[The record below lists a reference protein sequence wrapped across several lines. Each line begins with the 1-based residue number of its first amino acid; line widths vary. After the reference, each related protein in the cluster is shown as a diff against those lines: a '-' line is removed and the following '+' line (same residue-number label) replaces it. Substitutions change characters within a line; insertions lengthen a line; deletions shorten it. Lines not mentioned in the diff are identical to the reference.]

1 MKKQLLSVLLCLIMV
16 AGMLPTAALAD
27 EAPPFDL
34 ATDLAGIT
42 IPDDLVTCICT
53 KTGESKSYGKLP
65 NGFSDTVVEKEGGVW
80 TVIIYV
86 KPDVYMAQFDK
97 DTGSTHN
104 PDINHY
110 TDFTT
115 KIQFKL
121 KYEGSKWVPLGEM
134 PQNKMLHFT
143 CTDKHTAQSPA
154 PALELDF
161 RSTTTIM
168 VKSLGGAYEYR
179 INDGD
184 WQHLH
189 YFENLQ
195 SGREYTITA
204 RAKETATHKPGAVS
218 EPLIVA
224 TLFDMIPDALKD
236 KLTAVVSAYKAEY
249 DGNEHEAV
257 IVDDTKMPEGWS
269 IAGHTAG
276 TGDDFVSQI
285 PKIRNVSGSNLT
297 VKTKFTHP
305 DYVQSLIV
313 YSYPKI
319 TPKPVTAG
327 MIADIPSQHY
337 TGHPIHPEPEIKDG
351 NTPLVKGTDF
361 TYSYDTNTS
370 PEQGGTVTING
381 TGNYKDMA
389 SKSFNIVNEI
399 TEIAEDDLKDLE
411 IPTLVTVKC
420 QTTGDSKAYGRIPGG
435 FDLSNATPYME
446 NGVWKAIVQLNLSAY
461 WKKYDADTKK
471 THERAGMEGNPHA
484 AFTLKYVSDKWELDG
499 TFPNVVI
506 LVKCDSQHPQ
516 TPPYPTEENVSGL
529 EKVQVLVQ
537 CSTDTAQ
544 FKNYGIL
551 PGSVSIMP
559 DANDPSQATL
569 TLIPSVYSKQ
579 YTIDTGITHS
589 VAPNQNMD
597 NLKIQ
602 MRYDSAVGKWTPG
615 ELPSLKVLVQ
625 CNSHQGQ
632 RYTINFNGNGGTPSV
647 TSMTTIDQKL
657 PELPTATHSGS
668 YSFDGWYTEKNGGTK
683 ITTAT
688 SFDKDTTVY
697 AHWTYT
703 GSTGGGGGG
712 VTTYPITV
720 KSAKNGDVT
729 ASHKSAAK
737 GTTITLTVDPDKGYV
752 LDTLTVLDGK
762 DKDLKLTEK
771 NGKFTFTMPASK
783 VTVAATFKA
792 AAPTGK
798 NPFIDVPAG
807 SYYED
812 AVIWAVDKGIT
823 AGTSATTFNP
833 NGICTRAQAV
843 TFLWRAAGSP
853 AAKSAVMPFTDVK
866 AGSYY
871 ETAVLWAVENGITK
885 GTSDTMFSPDATCT
899 RAQIVTFLWRSQ
911 KSPAA
916 GMANPFADVAAD
928 TYYIDAV
935 LWAVKHNITVGT
947 TFSIFSPDEECT
959 RAQIVT
965 FLYRAHNK

>member
-1 MKKQLLSVLLCLIMV
+1 MKKQLLSILLCLIMV
-16 AGMLPTAALAD
+16 VGLLPTAVLA
-27 EAPPFDL
+27 EETAPTFDL
-34 ATDLAGIT
+34 TKDLAGIT

-53 KTGESKSYGKLP
+53 TTDESKKYGQLP
-65 NGFSDTVVEKEGGVW
+65 DGFSASKIKKEEDVW
-80 TVIIYV
+80 TVIISVANETYL
-86 KPDVYMAQFDK
+86 KQFNQDM
-97 DTGSTHN
+97 GSTHTQDKAHADEFIT
-104 PDINHY
+104 P
-110 TDFTT
+110 
-115 KIQFKL
+115 IQFTL
-121 KYEGSKWVPLGEM
+121 KYEGGKWVLLGEM
-134 PQNKMLHFT
+134 PKNKMLHFT

-154 PALELDF
+154 PVLELDF
-161 RSTTTIM
+161 RSINIIK
-168 VKSLGGAYEYR
+168 VKPLGNAYEYR
-179 INDGD
+179 IDNGE
-184 WQHLH
+184 WQDLH

-195 SGREYTITA
+195 SGTEYTITA

-218 EPLIVA
+218 EPLTVA

-249 DGNEHEAV
+249 DGNEHETV
-257 IVDDTKMPEGWS
+257 IVHDTKMPKGWS

-305 DYVQSLIV
+305 DYGQSLIV

-319 TPKPVTAG
+319 TPKPLTAD
-327 MIADIPSQHY
+327 MIADIPPQRY
-337 TGHPIHPEPEIKDG
+337 TGQSIYPTPEIKDG
-351 NTPLVKGTDF
+351 DMDLVKGEDF

-370 PEQGGTVTING
+370 PEHGGKVTING
-381 TGNYKDMA
+381 KGNYKGMA
-389 SKSFNIVNEI
+389 SKNFSIVNEI
-399 TEIAEDDLKDLE
+399 TEITEDDLKDLE

-420 QTTGDSKAYGRIPGG
+420 TTTNSSKEYGRIPGG
-435 FDLSNATPYME
+435 FTLGTPYME
-446 NGVWKAIVQLNLSAY
+446 GGVLKAIVYLNLPAY
-461 WKKYDADTKK
+461 KDKYDADTKK
-471 THERAGMEGNPHA
+471 THENAEGEGNPHA
-484 AFTLKYVSDKWELDG
+484 AFTLKYVKNKWELDG
-499 TFPNVVI
+499 TFPAVVL
-506 LVKCDSQHPQ
+506 LVTCNGSHENQ
-516 TPPYPTEENVSGL
+516 T
-529 EKVQVLVQ
+529 
-537 CSTDTAQ
+537 
-544 FKNYGIL
+544 
-551 PGSVSIMP
+551 
-559 DANDPSQATL
+559 
-569 TLIPSVYSKQ
+569 
-579 YTIDTGITHS
+579 YTVT
-589 VAPNQNMD
+589 
-597 NLKIQ
+597 
-602 MRYDSAVGKWTPG
+602 
-615 ELPSLKVLVQ
+615 
-625 CNSHQGQ
+625 
-632 RYTINFNGNGGTPSV
+632 FNGNGGVPSV
-647 TSMTTIDQKL
+647 IRMATIDQKL
-657 PELPTATHSGS
+657 PELPTATHSGR

-688 SFDKDTTVY
+688 LFDNDTTVY

-703 GSTGGGGGG
+703 GSTGGGG

-783 VTVAATFKA
+783 VTVAATFKTS
-792 AAPTGK
+792 APTGK
-798 NPFIDVPAG
+798 NPFVDVPAG

-812 AVIWAVDKGIT
+812 AVIWAVGKGIT
-823 AGTSATTFNP
+823 TGTSATTFNP

-871 ETAVLWAVENGITK
+871 YDAVLWAVEQGITK

-947 TFSIFSPDEECT
+947 TVSIFSPDEECT

>member
-1 MKKQLLSVLLCLIMV
+1 MKKQLLSILLCLIMV
-16 AGMLPTAALAD
+16 VGLLPTAALAE
-27 EAPPFDL
+27 EAAPVFNL
-34 ATDLAGIT
+34 ATDLEDIT
-42 IPDDLVTCICT
+42 IPDNLVTCICE
-53 KTGESKSYGKLP
+53 KANESKSYGQLP
-65 NGFSDTVVEKEGGVW
+65 NGFSASKIEKEGDVW
-80 TVIIYV
+80 TVIISI
-86 KPDVYMAQFDK
+86 KNSVYIAQFSK
-97 DTGSTHN
+97 DTGCEHK
-104 PDINHY
+104 PDPKY
-110 TDFTT
+110 STDFISQ
-115 KIQFKL
+115 IQFKL
-121 KYEGSKWVPLGEM
+121 KYEENKWVLDGEM
-134 PQNKMLHFT
+134 PQNKSLHFT

-154 PALELDF
+154 PVFELDF
-161 RSTTTIM
+161 RSINIIK
-168 VKSLGGAYEYR
+168 VKSLGNAYEYR
-179 INDGD
+179 IDNEE
-184 WQHLH
+184 WQALH

-195 SGREYTITA
+195 SGRKYTITA

-224 TLFDMIPDALKD
+224 TLFDMIPDDLKA

-305 DYVQSLIV
+305 DYGQSLIV
-313 YSYPKI
+313 YSYPEI
-319 TPKPVTAG
+319 TPKPLTAG
-327 MIADIPSQHY
+327 MIADIPPQLY
-337 TGHPIHPEPEIKDG
+337 TGQPIHPTPEIKDG
-351 NTPLVKGTDF
+351 DMVLVKDKDF
-361 TYSYDTNTS
+361 TYSYAENTS
-370 PEQGGTVTING
+370 PVPGGMVTING
-381 TGNYKDMA
+381 MGNYKGLA
-389 SKSFNIVNEI
+389 SKNFDIDSTI
-399 TEIAEDDLKDLE
+399 TEDDLAGLN
-411 IPTLVTVKC
+411 IPANLVTVKC
-420 QTTGDSKAYGRIPGG
+420 KTTGNSKAYGAIPGG
-435 FDLSNATPYME
+435 FDLSKSKPYMD
-446 NGVWKAIVQLNLSAY
+446 NGVLKAIVYLNLPAY
-461 WKKYDADTKK
+461 KDKYDADTKK
-471 THERAGMEGNPHA
+471 THENAEGEGNPHA
-484 AFTLKYVSDKWELDG
+484 AFTLKYVDDKWELDG
-499 TFPNVVI
+499 TFPNVII

-516 TPPYPTEENVSGL
+516 TPPYPTEENVGGL
-529 EKVQVLVQ
+529 EQVQVRVQ

-559 DANDPSQATL
+559 DPNNPSQATL

-589 VAPNQNMD
+589 VAPNQNTD

-602 MRYDSAVGKWTPG
+602 MRYDPAVGKWMPAG
-615 ELPSLKVLVQ
+615 ELTPLEVLVQ
-625 CNSHQGQ
+625 CNNHQGQ
-632 RYTINFNGNGGTPSV
+632 RYTITFNGNGGTPSV

-688 SFDKDTTVY
+688 LFDKDTTVY

-783 VTVAATFKA
+783 VTVEAMFKA
-792 AAPTGK
+792 SAPTGK

-871 ETAVLWAVENGITK
+871 YDAVLWAVENGITK

>member
-1 MKKQLLSVLLCLIMV
+1 
-16 AGMLPTAALAD
+16 
-27 EAPPFDL
+27 
-34 ATDLAGIT
+34 
-42 IPDDLVTCICT
+42 
-53 KTGESKSYGKLP
+53 
-65 NGFSDTVVEKEGGVW
+65 
-80 TVIIYV
+80 
-86 KPDVYMAQFDK
+86 
-97 DTGSTHN
+97 
-104 PDINHY
+104 
-110 TDFTT
+110 
-115 KIQFKL
+115 
-121 KYEGSKWVPLGEM
+121 M
-134 PQNKMLHFT
+134 PQNKSLHFT

-154 PALELDF
+154 PVLELDF
-161 RSTTTIM
+161 RSINIIK
-168 VKSLGGAYEYR
+168 VKSLGNAYEYR
-179 INDGD
+179 IDNEE
-184 WQHLH
+184 WQALH

-195 SGREYTITA
+195 SGRKYTITA

-224 TLFDMIPDALKD
+224 TLFDMIPDDLKA

-305 DYVQSLIV
+305 DYGQSLIV
-313 YSYPKI
+313 YSYPEI
-319 TPKPVTAG
+319 TPKPLTAG
-327 MIADIPSQHY
+327 MIADIPPQLY
-337 TGHPIHPEPEIKDG
+337 TGQPIHPTPEIKDG
-351 NTPLVKGTDF
+351 DMVLVKDKDF
-361 TYSYDTNTS
+361 TYSYAENTS
-370 PEQGGTVTING
+370 PVPGGMVTING
-381 TGNYKDMA
+381 MGNYKGLA
-389 SKSFNIVNEI
+389 SKNFDIDSTI
-399 TEIAEDDLKDLE
+399 TEDDLAGLN
-411 IPTLVTVKC
+411 IPANLVTVKC
-420 QTTGDSKAYGRIPGG
+420 KTTGNSKAYGAIPGG
-435 FDLSNATPYME
+435 FDLSKSKPYMDS
-446 NGVWKAIVQLNLSAY
+446 GVLKAIVYLNLPAY
-461 WKKYDADTKK
+461 KDKYDANTKK
-471 THERAGMEGNPHA
+471 THENAEVEGNPHT
-484 AFTLKYVSDKWELDG
+484 AFTLKYVDDKWELDG
-499 TFPNVVI
+499 TFPNVII

-516 TPPYPTEENVSGL
+516 TPPYPTEENVGGL
-529 EKVQVLVQ
+529 EQVQVRVQ

-559 DANDPSQATL
+559 DPNNPSQATL

-589 VAPNQNMD
+589 VAPNQNTD

-602 MRYDSAVGKWTPG
+602 MRYDPAVGKWMPAG
-615 ELPSLKVLVQ
+615 ELTPLEVLVQ
-625 CNSHQGQ
+625 CNNHQGQ
-632 RYTINFNGNGGTPSV
+632 RYTITFNGNGGTPSV

-712 VTTYPITV
+712 VTAYPITV

-853 AAKSAVMPFTDVK
+853 AAKSSAMPFTDVK

-885 GTSDTMFSPDATCT
+885 GSSETMFSPDATCT

-916 GMANPFADVAAD
+916 GMSNPFADVAAD

>member
-34 ATDLAGIT
+34 TKDLAGIT
-42 IPDDLVTCICT
+42 IPDNLVTCICE
-53 KTGESKSYGKLP
+53 KANESKSYGQLP
-65 NGFSDTVVEKEGGVW
+65 NGFSASQPLMEDGSWTVLIYVEKKTYLE
-80 TVIIYV
+80 
-86 KPDVYMAQFDK
+86 KFSQDM
-97 DTGSTHN
+97 GSTHTR
-104 PDINHY
+104 DTAHASE
-110 TDFTT
+110 FTT
-115 KIQFKL
+115 PIQFKL
-121 KYEGSKWVPLGEM
+121 KYEENKWVLDGEM
-134 PQNKMLHFT
+134 PQNKSLHFT

-168 VKSLGGAYEYR
+168 VKSLGGAYEYC

-218 EPLIVA
+218 EPLTVA

-305 DYVQSLIV
+305 DYGQSLIV
-313 YSYPKI
+313 YSYPEI
-319 TPKPVTAG
+319 TPKPLTAG
-327 MIADIPSQHY
+327 MIADIPPQLY
-337 TGHPIHPEPEIKDG
+337 TGQPIHPTPEIKDG
-351 NTPLVKGTDF
+351 DMVLVKDKDF
-361 TYSYDTNTS
+361 TYSYAENTS
-370 PEQGGTVTING
+370 PVPGGMVTING
-381 TGNYKDMA
+381 MGNYKGLA
-389 SKSFNIVNEI
+389 SKNFDIDSTI
-399 TEIAEDDLKDLE
+399 TEDDLAGLN
-411 IPTLVTVKC
+411 IPANLVTVKC
-420 QTTGDSKAYGRIPGG
+420 KTTGDSKAYGRIPGG
-435 FDLSNATPYME
+435 FDLSKSKPYMD
-446 NGVWKAIVQLNLSAY
+446 NGVLKAIVYLNLPAY
-461 WKKYDADTKK
+461 KDKYDADTKK
-471 THERAGMEGNPHA
+471 THENAEGEGNPHA
-484 AFTLKYVSDKWELDG
+484 AFTLKYVDDKWELDG
-499 TFPNVVI
+499 TFPNVII

-516 TPPYPTEENVSGL
+516 TPPYPTEENVGGL
-529 EKVQVLVQ
+529 EQVQVRVQ

-559 DANDPSQATL
+559 DPNNPSQATL

-589 VAPNQNMD
+589 VAPNQNTD

-602 MRYDSAVGKWTPG
+602 MRYDPAVGKWMPAG
-615 ELPSLKVLVQ
+615 ELTPLEVLVQ
-625 CNSHQGQ
+625 CNNHQGQ
-632 RYTINFNGNGGTPSV
+632 RYTITFNGNGGTPSV

-688 SFDKDTTVY
+688 LFDKDTTVY

>member
-1 MKKQLLSVLLCLIMV
+1 
-16 AGMLPTAALAD
+16 
-27 EAPPFDL
+27 
-34 ATDLAGIT
+34 
-42 IPDDLVTCICT
+42 
-53 KTGESKSYGKLP
+53 
-65 NGFSDTVVEKEGGVW
+65 
-80 TVIIYV
+80 
-86 KPDVYMAQFDK
+86 
-97 DTGSTHN
+97 
-104 PDINHY
+104 
-110 TDFTT
+110 
-115 KIQFKL
+115 
-121 KYEGSKWVPLGEM
+121 M
-134 PQNKMLHFT
+134 PQNKSLHFT

-154 PALELDF
+154 PVLELDF
-161 RSTTTIM
+161 RSINIIK
-168 VKSLGGAYEYR
+168 VKSLGNAYEYR
-179 INDGD
+179 IDNEE
-184 WQHLH
+184 WQALH

-195 SGREYTITA
+195 SGRKYTITA

-224 TLFDMIPDALKD
+224 TLFDMIPDDLKA

-305 DYVQSLIV
+305 DYGQSLIV
-313 YSYPKI
+313 YSYPEI
-319 TPKPVTAG
+319 TPKPLTAG
-327 MIADIPSQHY
+327 MIADIPPQLY
-337 TGHPIHPEPEIKDG
+337 TGQPIHPTPEIKDG
-351 NTPLVKGTDF
+351 DMVLVKDKDF
-361 TYSYDTNTS
+361 TYSYAENTS
-370 PEQGGTVTING
+370 PVPGGMVTING
-381 TGNYKDMA
+381 MGNYKGLA
-389 SKSFNIVNEI
+389 SKNFDIDSTI
-399 TEIAEDDLKDLE
+399 TEDDLAGLN
-411 IPTLVTVKC
+411 IPANLVTVKC
-420 QTTGDSKAYGRIPGG
+420 KTTGNSKAYGAIPGG
-435 FDLSNATPYME
+435 FDLSKSKPYMDS
-446 NGVWKAIVQLNLSAY
+446 GVLKAIVYLNLPAY
-461 WKKYDADTKK
+461 KDKYDANAKK
-471 THERAGMEGNPHA
+471 THENAEVEGNPHT
-484 AFTLKYVSDKWELDG
+484 AFTLKYVDDKWELDG
-499 TFPNVVI
+499 TFPNVII

-516 TPPYPTEENVSGL
+516 TPPYPTEENVGGL
-529 EKVQVLVQ
+529 EQVQVRVQ

-559 DANDPSQATL
+559 DPNNPSQATL

-589 VAPNQNMD
+589 VAPNQNTD

-602 MRYDSAVGKWTPG
+602 MRYDPAVGKWMPAG
-615 ELPSLKVLVQ
+615 ELTPLEVLVQ
-625 CNSHQGQ
+625 CNNHQGQ
-632 RYTINFNGNGGTPSV
+632 RYTITFNGNGGTPSV

-712 VTTYPITV
+712 VTAYPITV

-853 AAKSAVMPFTDVK
+853 AAKSSAMPFTDVK

-885 GTSDTMFSPDATCT
+885 GSSETMFSPDATCT